1 MDYSKIGNLIANER
15 KAKNLTQAKLA
26 EQLFVSEKTV
36 SKWETGKGVPDTN
49 SLPLLCDIF
58 NISINELLNGERLT
72 NDIYTSK
79 AEETLLTLQT
89 ENELTTKR
97 LLRSEII
104 IGLYS
109 TFIFLSFIFISIYF
123 IENMNLIFIP
133 IILNVVGLILFGIGI
148 AFCIHIEQK
157 AGYYVCEHCNHKYV
171 PTYKKVFCA
180 HHVGRTRYMKC
191 PNCKRRSWNKKVIK

>member
-1 MDYSKIGNLIANER
+1 MDYNKIGNLIANER

-49 SLPLLCDIF
+49 SLPLLCEIF

-72 NDIYTSK
+72 SDKYTTK

-89 ENELTTKR
+89 DNELTTKR
-97 LLRSEII
+97 LLKAEII
-104 IGLYS
+104 LGLYS
-109 TFIFLSFIFISIYF
+109 TFIFLSLLFTAIYF
-123 IENMNLIFIP
+123 IEKMALIALPTVLI
-133 IILNVVGLILFGIGI
+133 VVGVVLFFIGI
-148 AFCIHIEQK
+148 SFCIYIEQK
-157 AGYYVCEHCNHKYV
+157 AGFYICDHCKHKYV

-180 HHVGRTRYMKC
+180 RHIGRSRYMKC
-191 PNCKRRSWNKKVIK
+191 PHCKKYSWNKKVVK